1 MTWWAT
7 LLLFLGLLIGFFLTG
22 LPVYLCFILIVGGAV
37 IVFFGS
43 AGFGMFVNSLYSTA
57 TTEALTTVP
66 LFVLMGEIL
75 MRSGSVELL
84 FASVDKLIG
93 RVRGRQYHVT
103 LALSAIIGAPAG
115 SGIAIAAML
124 GRSVMRP
131 MLKRGYDPE
140 LTSGVI
146 MGGALL
152 APIIPPSV
160 LAIIIGTLADV
171 SISDLLL
178 AGIIP
183 GLVLTAMYV
192 GAVIW
197 KINRNPALAPAEE
210 YVPPKPGE
218 RLKAILDMVPFSLII
233 IVSIGLIMF
242 DFATPS
248 ESAALGVLA
257 AIADAAWRRQLSM
270 RMFLES
276 AGESAALS
284 AVVLIIM
291 ASAVLFG
298 QVLAYTGAVQELGK
312 IATDLQVNRW
322 VMFFI
327 MMLVPFILC
336 MFVDQI
342 GLMLVLIPI
351 YEPIIKAM
359 QFDPVWFYMQFLIN
373 MVVGAITPPFGYIIF
388 ALKAAVP
395 EIPLTLH
402 YRAAWLFVWITVGGM
417 VVFTFVPDLVS
428 GLPRMLLGK

>member
-197 KINRNPALAPAEE
+197 KINRNPALAPTEE
-210 YVPPKPGE
+210 YIPPKPGE
-218 RLKAILDMVPFSLII
+218 RLKAITDLIPFSLII
-233 IVSIGLIMF
+233 VVSIGLIMF

-257 AIADAAWRRQLSM
+257 ALADAAWRRKLSM

-298 QVLAYTGAVQELGK
+298 QVLAYTGAVQEDRK
-312 IATDLQVNRW
+312 S
-322 VMFFI
+322 
-327 MMLVPFILC
+327 
-336 MFVDQI
+336 
-342 GLMLVLIPI
+342 
-351 YEPIIKAM
+351 
-359 QFDPVWFYMQFLIN
+359 
-373 MVVGAITPPFGYIIF
+373 VV
-388 ALKAAVP
+388 
-395 EIPLTLH
+395 
-402 YRAAWLFVWITVGGM
+402 
-417 VVFTFVPDLVS
+417 
-428 GLPRMLLGK
+428 